1 VALRRQQAQE
11 ENEAR
16 ELGLLYGPNGLLQ
29 LNPDSCPP
37 PPPPPPPALTPKTLP
52 PAMTVDVM
60 EDRMKTYC
68 GHQQQQQ
75 QQPHLA
81 SDVSDDVTTRRDDD
95 VDQLRRRRCH
105 DDDSQQHQQLD
116 NGNTHLHQ

>member
-29 LNPDSCPP
+29 LNPDSC

-75 QQPHLA
+75 QQPHPA

>member
-37 PPPPPPPALTPKTLP
+37 PPPPPPLTPKTLP

-75 QQPHLA
+75 QQQQPHPA